1 MSSDV
6 VTTERIGSALVATID
21 RESSGNAISREVVAG
36 LAASVREAESA
47 EGLAAFVVTGRGG
60 KFFAAGG
67 DLKQYREIRTRRDL
81 ADAFAHPRALMDAL
95 EALPIPVI
103 AAIDGYA
110 LGRALSH
117 AERFAGY
124 APLALHATK
133 TMLRRAFTDAAA
145 SAREEARAR
154 FADLWVSED
163 HREAEAAFVEKRQ
176 PRFRGR

>member
-1 MSSDV
+1 MERLARCCGYGHAMHLLL
-6 VTTERIGSALVATID
+6 TGETIGAAQAERIGLVGRVVSGDALD
-21 RESSGNAISREVVAG
+21 
-36 LAASVREAESA
+36 
-47 EGLAAFVVTGRGG
+47 
-60 KFFAAGG
+60 
-67 DLKQYREIRTRRDL
+67 
-81 ADAFAHPRALMDAL
+81 RALC
-95 EALPIPVI
+95 
-103 AAIDGYA
+103 
-110 LGRALSH
+110 H

-133 TMLRRAFTDAAA
+133 TMLRRTFTDSTE